1 MWYEIRGTEY
11 KCLVKIVQ
19 LLIAFFLFFLW
30 GFKKNRTIKEI
41 NKETIWQKRR
51 VD

>member
-1 MWYEIRGTEY
+1 MWYEIHGTEY

-19 LLIAFFLFFLW
+19 PVIAFFLW
-30 GFKKNRTIKEI
+30 GFKKSRTIIEI